1 MRPVLLT
8 KTLAAASVNAIAQ
21 SQSLGAAGN
30 VTLNGATAS
39 GGLATLDTQRRV
51 LITSAGNDSGISF
64 TVFGATD
71 SGTAIQETLTGA
83 NAGAVATN
91 QDFATVTK
99 VSSSGATASTVQIG
113 TNTVGS
119 TRWLLL
125 DQHVTPGSTSLGALI
140 TAGSATYTAEYT
152 YDDFLTL
159 TAGAFPTP
167 RTVVGLTN

>member
-71 SGTAIQETLTGA
+71 SGTAI
-83 NAGAVATN
+83 
-91 QDFATVTK
+91 
-99 VSSSGATASTVQIG
+99 
-113 TNTVGS
+113 
-119 TRWLLL
+119 
-125 DQHVTPGSTSLGALI
+125 
-140 TAGSATYTAEYT
+140 
-152 YDDFLTL
+152 
-159 TAGAFPTP
+159 
-167 RTVVGLTN
+167 